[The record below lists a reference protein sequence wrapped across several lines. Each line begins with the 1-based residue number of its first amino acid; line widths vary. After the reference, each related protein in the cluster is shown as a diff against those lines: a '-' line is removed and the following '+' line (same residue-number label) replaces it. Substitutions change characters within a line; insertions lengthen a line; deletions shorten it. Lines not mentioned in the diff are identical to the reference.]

1 MISLPDERLEPER
14 QQGTEQ
20 PVSLALKPDPV
31 FGFLHKPSS
40 SRTNPIAVLICPPFG
55 WEEQSSYR
63 GRRAW
68 AGLLAQAGYPAFRY
82 SFPGTGDSGGSPA
95 DPDRLEAW
103 TQSVSEAAIWLRAA
117 TGCSRVAAIGIG
129 LGGLVVARALTRDAA
144 IDDAV
149 LWALSPTGRKM
160 VRELRAHSKFV
171 AARYPPDAQALS
183 PLPEDVAELTGFLMS
198 AETERALEQLDLTE
212 LSFSPAT
219 DRRILLIGRDR
230 VGIDERLK
238 EHLASSGATVTV
250 ATTSDHASLMTE
262 PQEAEVPL
270 DTINATLSWLAEAAP
285 TSRPAEVAISGPSVE
300 RSTMELVHGGVR
312 LREKPVVLKIADRR
326 DFGIV
331 CEPVTVA
338 RAPVHAVFLGAAA
351 LPHAGPNR
359 AWVEL
364 ARRWATLGVPS
375 VRMDLAGIG
384 DADGD
389 ESGLI
394 DNAGLYSEKRQEEV
408 LALLD
413 HLEEEWGWDRFVL
426 VGLCAGAYW
435 SLHAALARRQV
446 AAALMINLYAFFW
459 SDALILE
466 RDRREATAAMRSA
479 ARAGLSRHDLTAS
492 NVRRALRGLAGKLS
506 AEGWRS
512 LEAAQTPEV
521 DRSLDR
527 LRDQGTHA
535 LLLLSDGEPLYEQFE
550 REGRVQRLAQ
560 WPTVTVERI
569 PSPDH
574 MFRDLRAQRF
584 VHERLER
591 ALERVLAD
599 ERGA

>member
-1 MISLPDERLEPER
+1 MISLPGERREPELLR
-14 QQGTEQ
+14 RSEQ
-20 PVSLALKPDPV
+20 PVCLALEPDPV
-31 FGFLHKPSS
+31 FGILHEPSS
-40 SRTNPIAVLICPPFG
+40 PDASALAVLICPPFG

-68 AGLLAQAGYPAFRY
+68 AQALANAGYPALRF
-82 SFPGTGDSGGSPA
+82 SFPGTGDSGGSPG

-103 TQSVSEAAIWLRAA
+103 TQAVSEAAIWLRAV
-117 TGCSRVAAIGIG
+117 TGCSRLAAIGIG
-129 LGGLVVARALTRDAA
+129 LGGLVVGRALARDAP
-144 IDDAV
+144 IEDAV
-149 LWALSPTGRKM
+149 LWAISASGRKM

-183 PLPEDVAELTGFLMS
+183 PLPADVAELTGFLLS
-198 AETERALEQLDLTE
+198 AETERALEALDLTQ
-212 LSFSPAT
+212 LSISPGA

-230 VGIDERLK
+230 VGIDERLRA
-238 EHLASSGATVTV
+238 HLDASGATVTV

-270 DTINATLSWLAEAAP
+270 QTINATLSWLAGTAP
-285 TSRPAEVAISGPSVE
+285 PARPQVAISGPAIQ
-300 RSTMELVHGGVR
+300 RPTMELVHGGLR
-312 LREKPVVLKIADRR
+312 IREKAVVLELTGRR

-338 RAPVHAVFLGAAA
+338 RAPAHAVFLGAAA
-351 LPHAGPNR
+351 LPHTGPNR

-389 ESGLI
+389 ERELV
-394 DNAGLYSEKRQEEV
+394 DNAGLYSPTRQEEV

-413 HLEEEWGWDRFVL
+413 QLEAQWGWDRFVL
-426 VGLCAGAYW
+426 VGLCAGAHW

-446 AAALMINLYAFFW
+446 AAALMINLYAFFF
-459 SDALILE
+459 SDALVAE
-466 RDRREATAAMRSA
+466 RDRREATAALRSA
-479 ARAGLSRHDLTAS
+479 ARAGLSRHDLTAN
-492 NVRRALRGLAGKLS
+492 NVRRALRGFAGKFR

-512 LEAAQTPEV
+512 LEAVQTVDV

-550 REGRVQRLAQ
+550 RERRVQRLAT
-560 WPTVTVERI
+560 WPKLTVERI

-584 VHERLER
+584 VHEQLER

-599 ERGA
+599 ERGQ

>member
-1 MISLPDERLEPER
+1 MISLPGERRGPEPE
-14 QQGTEQ
+14 QGSEQ
-20 PVSLALKPDPV
+20 PVCLALEPDPV
-31 FGFLHKPSS
+31 FGVLHQPSS
-40 SRTNPIAVLICPPFG
+40 PHPNPTAILICPPFG

-68 AGLLAQAGYPAFRY
+68 AGVLANAGYPAFRF

-103 TQSVSEAAIWLRAA
+103 TRSVSEAASWLRGA

-129 LGGLVVARALTRDAA
+129 LGGLVVGRALARDAP

-149 LWALSPTGRKM
+149 LWAVSASGRKM

-183 PLPEDVAELTGFLMS
+183 PLPADVAELTGFLLS
-198 AETERALEQLDLTE
+198 AETDRALVELDLTQ
-212 LSFSPAT
+212 LAIPAAAH
-219 DRRILLIGRDR
+219 RRILLIGRDR
-230 VGIDERLK
+230 IGVDEGLRA
-238 EHLASSGATVTV
+238 HLGSSGATVTV

-262 PQEAEVPL
+262 PQEAKVPL
-270 DTINATLSWLAEAAP
+270 ETINATLSWLAEAAP
-285 TSRPAEVAISGPSVE
+285 ASRPEAAVSAPAVQ

-312 LREKPVVLKIADRR
+312 IREKALVLELDGRR
-326 DFGIV
+326 DFGIA
-331 CEPVTVA
+331 CEPVTAA
-338 RAPVHAVFLGAAA
+338 RAPAQAVFLGAAA
-351 LPHAGPNR
+351 LPHTGPNR

-389 ESGLI
+389 PRGLV
-394 DNAGLYSEKRQEEV
+394 DNAGLYSEQRQEEV

-413 HLEEEWGWDRFVL
+413 QLEEQWGWDRFVL

-446 AAALMINLYAFFW
+446 AAALMINLYAFFF
-459 SDALILE
+459 SDALVTE
-466 RDRREATAAMRSA
+466 RDRREATAALRSA
-479 ARAGLSRHDLTAS
+479 ARAGLSRQDLTAN
-492 NVRRALRGLAGKLS
+492 NVRRAVRAFAGKLR

-512 LEAAQTPEV
+512 LEAAQTPDV
-521 DRSLDR
+521 NRSLDR

-535 LLLLSDGEPLYEQFE
+535 LVLLSAGEPLYEQFE

-560 WPTVTVERI
+560 WPTLTVQRI

-584 VHERLER
+584 VHEQLER
-591 ALERVLAD
+591 ALERVLTD
-599 ERGA
+599 ERKA